1 MIGFFMSKLQE
12 IFNPT
17 KEQMQKYIDITNRV
31 IQECLD
37 KYGKDCCICAHSV
50 YVQESPYYDYLTC
63 KFDNTIEV
71 PGGLDVRHCCNK
83 YEFCG
88 FEENVI

>member
-1 MIGFFMSKLQE
+1 MANKFQE

-17 KEQMQKYIDITNRV
+17 KEQRQKQIDQINKV
-31 IQECLD
+31 IQSCLD

-50 YVQESPYYDYLTC
+50 YVQQSPYYDYLTC
-63 KFDNTIEV
+63 EFDKSVEL
-71 PGGLDVRHCCNK
+71 PGGLNVRHYCDK